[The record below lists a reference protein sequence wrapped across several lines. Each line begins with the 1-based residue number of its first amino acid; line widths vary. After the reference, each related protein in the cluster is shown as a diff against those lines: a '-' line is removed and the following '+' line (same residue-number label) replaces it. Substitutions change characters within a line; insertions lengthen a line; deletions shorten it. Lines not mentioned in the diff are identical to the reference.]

1 LTPLLSALVLSVAL
15 RGCIAG
21 FVTGLFTR
29 LVFGACAP
37 TVGALLVWPL
47 VLLLLTGLT
56 LSRLRLA
63 WFFLALL
70 WIALRLVLF
79 ALAGLLVRLLALFTH
94 RVSPSDAHQRVSMP
108 LDAEAIRMP
117 APRLEAATRDR
128 GQRAHGKFSWTNEMG
143 RSHRS
148 RRKQR

>member
-21 FVTGLFTR
+21 FVTGFFTR
-29 LVFGACAP
+29 LVFGTCAP

-47 VLLLLTGLT
+47 VLLPLTGLT
-56 LSRLRLA
+56 LSWLGLT

-70 WIALRLVLF
+70 WIALLLVLF

-94 RVSPSDAHQRVSMP
+94 RVSPLDAHQRVSMP

-117 APRLEAATRDR
+117 APRGGFNRSMQHTKPRRGGGSVAREAATADLLL
-128 GQRAHGKFSWTNEMG
+128 
-143 RSHRS
+143 
-148 RRKQR
+148 